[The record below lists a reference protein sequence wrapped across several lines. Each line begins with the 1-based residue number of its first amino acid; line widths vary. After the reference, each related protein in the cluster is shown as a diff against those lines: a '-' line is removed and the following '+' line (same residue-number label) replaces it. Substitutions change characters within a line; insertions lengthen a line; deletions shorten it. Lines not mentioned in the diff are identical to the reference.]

1 MEQMKP
7 DKSKA
12 KSPPVSDQHPSEGD
26 PWKVPLSALVTAYP
40 KDFILRYV
48 IVPTAL
54 HIWWLVL
61 LSCVPFHTLC

>member
-7 DKSKA
+7 NESTSK
-12 KSPPVSDQHPSEGD
+12 PTPVSGQYKSGDD
-26 PWKVPLSALVTAYP
+26 PWKVPLSALVSAYP

-61 LSCVPFHTLC
+61 MSYVPIL